1 MEALYVIGGVAAVG
15 IVLFLVKYF
24 GGGKG
29 NVVPAQDDPK
39 SQAALESEAELL
51 GQRLMAEAQTDDA
64 KKKIEA
70 TLAIPDPAE
79 RLKAL
84 ADQLKGL

>member
-1 MEALYVIGGVAAVG
+1 MEALYLLGGAAALGV
-15 IVLFLVKYF
+15 VLFLVKYF

-29 NVVPAQDDPK
+29 NAVPAQDDPK
-39 SQAALESEAELL
+39 SQAAMETEAELL
-51 GQRLMAEAQTDDA
+51 GQRLMAQAQTDDA